1 MATYET
7 LIYNIP
13 PYHEGNLSDFEFDL
27 DANFPIDQVGDI
39 TFQVRKKSGELLI
52 SKTLTDEENP
62 ITLTGMLVNIPILPE
77 DTIKRAGSY
86 LYEIDFKNLNDE
98 PFATIGGTF
107 TINKQI
113 NPL

>member
-13 PYHEGNLSDFEFDL
+13 PYQEGNLSDFEFEL
-27 DANFPIDQVGDI
+27 DANFPIDQLGDI

-52 SKTLTDEENP
+52 SKTLTDEESP
-62 ITLTGMLVNIPILPE
+62 ITITDRVINIPILPD

-107 TINKQI
+107 IINKQI
-113 NPL
+113 NTL